1 MEEKIFYLVIKVE
14 QFNLIYVKDL
24 RFLQIN
30 LEHFG
35 IEKYEVLRMFF
46 DVNIATCK
54 HHNSFNSLCHCSL
67 YKVLLFA
74 AKICDKKRK
83 NIIYI

>member
-14 QFNLIYVKDL
+14 QFNQIYL
-24 RFLQIN
+24 LQIPAIN